1 MKKFLSILIAV
12 ASILLGIYLGVWV
25 MFIGGIVQVVNS
37 INPVNALGIAI
48 GICKVV
54 LCEIAGIIP
63 FFGIIIAEIIDELQ
77 KRGNG
82 INESKRNDRK
92 TKQI

>member
-48 GICKVV
+48 GIYKDQ
-54 LCEIAGIIP
+54 ER
-63 FFGIIIAEIIDELQ
+63 
-77 KRGNG
+77 KRSENC
-82 INESKRNDRK
+82 NLL
-92 TKQI
+92 KQTVK

>member
-37 INPVNALGIAI
+37 IRHFV
-48 GICKVV
+48 
-54 LCEIAGIIP
+54 
-63 FFGIIIAEIIDELQ
+63 
-77 KRGNG
+77 
-82 INESKRNDRK
+82 
-92 TKQI
+92 